1 MAIVTAIVGGVIS
14 FTLAVFNSTEQRK
27 LEERKL
33 EEGRIIEL
41 LRTGSIERAKEN
53 LEFLIRSGLVQD
65 ARLAARVEANLKSK
79 PKDQG
84 PSLPTYDTGTTYP
97 NYGYGTTHGI
107 EFEGRRIWV
116 TCDSTTHKCTVEQ
129 TPDLKQSKQPK

>member
-1 MAIVTAIVGGVIS
+1 MAIMTAIVGGVIS
-14 FTLAVFNSTEQRK
+14 FALVVFNLKEQRK

-65 ARLAARVEANLKSK
+65 ARLAASVEAYLKSK

-84 PSLPTYDTGTTYP
+84 PSLPTYDTGTTYSSD
-97 NYGYGTTHGI
+97 GYGERYGI

-116 TCDSTTHKCTVEQ
+116 NCESRTHNCTIEQ
-129 TPDLKQSKQPK
+129 TPDTKPSKQPK